1 MILPGR
7 KLPMKND
14 IQLQHDVLDQLER
27 ECHLGDDAIGVEVH
41 HGVVKLAGC
50 VRDYAIMQRVE
61 FAARHVEG
69 VATVVIDIDV
79 ISSPTVRRSGRDV
92 ARLTAIA

>member
-1 MILPGR
+1 
-7 KLPMKND
+7 MKND
-14 IQLQHDVLDQLER
+14 IQLQHDVRVQLER

-50 VRDYAIMQRVE
+50 VCDYATMRKAE

-69 VATVVIDIDV
+69 VAAIVMDIDA
-79 ISSPTVRRSGRDV
+79 IGAPTVRRSVTTRASV
-92 ARLTAIA
+92 AVHA